1 MRIRNALGRHR
12 ADLLAVAI
20 LVLGITL
27 FHGRGLRPGQ
37 TFLPVDLAQN
47 HMPWRTEWVPLQN
60 WLISDPLYE
69 TYPYLSAA
77 VNSIR
82 QDGRPLLWN
91 PNVLMGHPAL
101 ADPLSQTFYPV
112 FAVLGVALG
121 IARGLAVGLW
131 LQVLLAAFLTYGLL
145 RTLGCTWRAALLGAF
160 TYALSGYLVTWL
172 ETTFFTSTLTWFPG
186 VLWAFELAV
195 RKRRLGYAALAALTL
210 ALATLGGQFQFVM
223 VFCLFLGLYAL
234 GRTIEAAR
242 RHERL
247 PGLPM
252 LVLLITVLAGA
263 LVGAIQTVPFA
274 EYLALTTR
282 GHPFGLTDPL
292 PWQQFVT
299 LIVSRFYGSP
309 VAGGPYRGALNFSEG
324 TIYAGVVA
332 LLLAVTAVFSTRRFF
347 VLYLA
352 LLGLAAVYF
361 IAGGPGVALVG
372 RLPLLNSASLHRS
385 AFLLPLI
392 VAMLAAIGLS
402 EPRFRTGAILA
413 AGLILTAATGV
424 ACHRNWQLVGPHWSD
439 LRSSFLLA
447 AAFLVAAIVLLL
459 LRTLWARSRS
469 IVDLALVGLVF
480 LDLFLAG
487 SRYNPA
493 GPIERLFPVTPDI
506 EFLKSRTGL
515 ERVMPVQVV
524 DNSVLYGPTVL
535 SIFGIPEVSGDT
547 SLVSAPLHWLVAAA
561 DPVLEIP
568 WMGREGTMMTYS
580 HPPRR
585 LLDLLG
591 VGYVASE
598 EPLAD
603 PGIRAER
610 VAEDCAGDGSEIL
623 ATRPLSGTFTV
634 RDAAIN
640 RLDLRFRVDAPT
652 DPGDAL
658 MVRLWRETVPRT
670 PVLESRLDLASIV
683 DREPI
688 TFYFSPE
695 RDAPGLSYT
704 WEVATESGSDRTGVA
719 LCTGDSGDA
728 AVSVYGADGAQVYEG
743 AVFVFERFS
752 PLPRAYVAYASE
764 AIPDDAVA
772 TERLLDEAFD
782 LRNVVVAPDA
792 LGFPATPA
800 LPATRAQV
808 TTLENER
815 VVVKAA
821 AKQQGILVL
830 NDAFHPG
837 WRVTVD
843 GEPAQI
849 LRVNQIMRGVILPP
863 GEHEVEFRF
872 APRSL
877 AIGAGMTAL
886 GLLILAFLFIID
898 RLPKVARWLRP

>member
-1 MRIRNALGRHR
+1 MRIRSTLARHR

-20 LVLGITL
+20 LILGVTL

-47 HMPWRTEWVPLQN
+47 HLPWRTEWVPLQN

-69 TYPYLSAA
+69 TYPYLSAS

-82 QDGRPLLWN
+82 QDRRLLLWN

-112 FAVLGVALG
+112 FAALG
-121 IARGLAVGLW
+121 LALGAARGLAIGLW
-131 LQVLLAAFLTYGLL
+131 LHVLLAAILTYGLL

-172 ETTFFTSTLTWFPG
+172 ETTFFTSTLAWLPG
-186 VLWAFELAV
+186 VLWAFELAI
-195 RKRRLGYAALAALTL
+195 RRRRLGYAALAALAL
-210 ALATLGGQFQFVM
+210 ALATLGGQFQFVV

-234 GRTIEAAR
+234 GRSIEAAR

-247 PGLPM
+247 PAWPM
-252 LVLLITVLAGA
+252 LVLLITVLGGA
-263 LVGAIQTVPFA
+263 LVGAVQTVPFA

-282 GHPFGLTDPL
+282 GHPYGLSAAL
-292 PWQQFVT
+292 PWRQFVT

-309 VAGGPYRGALNFSEG
+309 VAGGSYRGAFNFSEG

-332 LLLAVTAVFSTRRFF
+332 LLLAVTTVFSARRFF
-347 VLYLA
+347 VLYLS

-361 IAGGPGVALVG
+361 IAGGPGIALLG
-372 RLPLLNSASLHRS
+372 KLPLLNAVSLHRS

-392 VAMLAAIGLS
+392 VAMLAALGLS
-402 EPRFRTGAILA
+402 EPRLRPGAILA
-413 AGLILTAATGV
+413 AGAILALAAGV
-424 ACHRNWQLVGPHWSD
+424 ASYRNWQLVGPHWSD

-447 AAFLVAAIVLLL
+447 AAFLTVAIALLL
-459 LRTLWARSRS
+459 VRTFWARSRS
-469 IVDLALVGLVF
+469 AVDLALVGLVF
-480 LDLFLAG
+480 VDLFLAG
-487 SRYNPA
+487 SRYNPV
-493 GPIERLFPVTPDI
+493 GPLDRLFPVTPDI
-506 EFLKSRTGL
+506 EFLKSRVGL

-547 SLVSAPLHWLVAAA
+547 SLVPLDFHRLVAAA

-568 WMGREGTMMTYS
+568 WMLREGTMMTYS
-580 HPPRR
+580 HPSRR

-598 EPLAD
+598 EPMLD

-610 VAEDCAGDGSEIL
+610 VAEGCTEDSGEITP
-623 ATRPLSGTFTV
+623 ARPVSGAFAV
-634 RDAAIN
+634 RDTAIN
-640 RLDLRFRVDAPT
+640 RLDLRFRIHAPA
-652 DPGDAL
+652 DPGTAL
-658 MVRLWRETVPRT
+658 VVRLWREADPDV
-670 PVLESRLDLASIV
+670 PVLESRLELPAIQ
-683 DREPI
+683 DREPV
-688 TFYFSPE
+688 TLYFAPE
-695 RDAPGLSYT
+695 REAPGRSYT
-704 WEVATESGSDRTGVA
+704 WEVAAESSSGRTGAA
-719 LCTGDSGDA
+719 LCTDRSGNPA
-728 AVSVYGADGAQVYEG
+728 LSVYGADGVQVYDG
-743 AVFVFERFS
+743 GVFIFERFS
-752 PLPRAYVAYASE
+752 PLPRAYVAYAAE
-764 AIPDDAVA
+764 AIPEDAAA
-772 TERLLDEAFD
+772 TDRLLDESFD
-782 LRNVVVAPDA
+782 LRNIVVAPDA
-792 LGFPATPA
+792 PGFPATPV

-821 AKQQGILVL
+821 AGQRGILVL

-849 LRVNQIMRGVILPP
+849 LRVNQIMRGVVLSP
-863 GEHEVEFRF
+863 GEHEAEFRF

-877 AIGAGMTAL
+877 AIGGGLTAL

-898 RLPKVARWLRP
+898 RQSKVAWWLRP